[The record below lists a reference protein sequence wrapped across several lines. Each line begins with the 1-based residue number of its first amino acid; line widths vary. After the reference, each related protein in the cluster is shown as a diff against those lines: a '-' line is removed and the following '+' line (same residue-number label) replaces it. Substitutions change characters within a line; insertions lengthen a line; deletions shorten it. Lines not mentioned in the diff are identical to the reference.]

1 MPIKEENSNKPL
13 NRVFNILMRPRSL
26 GLVILMA
33 LLIIRVLDP
42 IPVMSLRLYV
52 FDYFQKIRPRVPTDN
67 QVLVVDL
74 DEASL
79 AQYGQWPWPRTM
91 IAQLTTNLLNA
102 GVKAVGFDII
112 FAEPDRLS
120 PPRIAEALVGLNK
133 QTREQLR
140 NLPDT
145 DVTLANI
152 LKQAQI
158 VVSQS
163 ALVNYSS
170 VDHDRPPKAPTIAE
184 IGMNPRPHL
193 LAYSG
198 LLRNIPVLEEA
209 AAGHGVITLSPE
221 PDGVVRR
228 VPSLLRVGK
237 DIFPNLS
244 LELFRVGRKESAL
257 SVNTD
262 FAGIQNVTISNIHI
276 PTDNI
281 GRIWIHF
288 AKRNPHRYLS
298 AKDVLNND
306 FPRDKL
312 AGKFVL
318 IGSSAA
324 GLSDN
329 KVTPIEATMPGVEI
343 HAQILDMLTEQ
354 SFLTRP
360 NFALAQELIIIL
372 FLGLFIIFLVPFF
385 GAVQTLFLGV
395 CVAAGMIASSWYWYV
410 THGILL
416 DVSYGAV
423 GIFGLYSLLSY
434 LNYVREEYARRQI
447 RTTFSRYVS
456 PTLVNQLSRQSKKL
470 QLGGETKTMT
480 VLFCDVRDFTSI
492 SEHYQADPQGLTQ
505 LINTLLTPLTE
516 SILSYNGTIDK
527 YMGDGIMAFWNAP
540 LDDSEHAIN
549 ACKAALDMLRKLETF
564 NQSRINNTGKT
575 RIPYLPMK
583 IGVGINTGS
592 CVVGN
597 LGSEQRFDYSVLG
610 DTVNIASRLE
620 EQSKTY
626 GLGIVIGPLTA
637 ELVKDHLAILEI
649 DLMTLR
655 GKTESARTY
664 TVIGDRTLHQ
674 TPHFQSL
681 VELHSAMLT
690 AFRNREWHQ
699 VKTLLVDLQ
708 HNPHAPH
715 SLYKI
720 YEERAVSF
728 QTHPPPPNW
737 PGTVN

>member
-1 MPIKEENSNKPL
+1 MKQ
-13 NRVFNILMRPRSL
+13 VVNILMRPRSL
-26 GLVILMA
+26 GLVILTV
-33 LLIIRVLDP
+33 LLIIRVWDP
-42 IPVMSLRLYV
+42 IPVISLRLYV
-52 FDYFQKIRPRVPTDN
+52 FDYFQKIQPRVPTDN

-91 IAQLTTNLLNA
+91 MAQLTSNLLNSGA
-102 GVKAVGFDII
+102 KAVGFDII

-120 PPRIAEALVGLNK
+120 PPRIAETLVGLNN
-133 QTREQLR
+133 QTREQLL

-145 DVTLANI
+145 DATLANI
-152 LKQAQI
+152 VRQAQV

-163 ALVNYSS
+163 ALVNKSP
-170 VDHDRPPKAPTIAE
+170 VNHDRPLRTTPIAE

-193 LAYSG
+193 LVYSG

-209 AAGHGVITLSPE
+209 ATGHGVITLSPE

-228 VPSLLRVGK
+228 VPALLRVGSE
-237 DIFPNLS
+237 IFPSLS
-244 LELFRVGRKESAL
+244 LELFRVAMKESTL

-262 FAGIQNVTISNIHI
+262 FAGIRNVMISNTHI

-298 AKDVLNND
+298 AKDVLNGD
-306 FPRDKL
+306 FPPHKL

-324 GLSDN
+324 GLGDN
-329 KVTPIEATMPGVEI
+329 KVTPIEGTMPGVEI

-385 GAVQTLFLGV
+385 GAVQTLVLGV

-410 THGILL
+410 AHGVLI

-423 GIFGLYSLLSY
+423 GIFGLYGLLSY

-456 PTLVNQLSRQSKKL
+456 PTLVEQLSRQSEKL

-480 VLFCDVRDFTSI
+480 ILFCDVRDFTSI
-492 SEHYQADPQGLTQ
+492 SEQYQENPQGLTQ
-505 LINTLLTPLTE
+505 LINRLLTPLTE

-527 YMGDGIMAFWNAP
+527 YIGDGIMAFWNAP
-540 LDDSEHAIN
+540 LDEPEHAVN

-564 NQSRINNTGKT
+564 NQSRIYNTEKT
-575 RIPYLPMK
+575 QIPFLPIK
-583 IGVGINTGS
+583 VGIGINTGS

-597 LGSEQRFDYSVLG
+597 LGSEHRFDYSVLG

-620 EQSKTY
+620 GQSKAY
-626 GLGIVIGPLTA
+626 DLGIVIGPHTA
-637 ELVKDHLAILEI
+637 ELVKDRLAILEI

-655 GKTESARTY
+655 GKTEPARTY
-664 TVIGDRTLHQ
+664 TVIGDNNLLQ

-681 VELHSAMLT
+681 VESHSAMLT
-690 AFRNREWHQ
+690 AFRNREWHH
-699 VKTLLVDLQ
+699 VKTMLVDLQ
-708 HNPHAPH
+708 KNPHAPH
-715 SLYKI
+715 ILYAMYDK
-720 YEERAVSF
+720 RATDYQNS
-728 QTHPPPPNW
+728 PPPRDWTGHAFP
-737 PGTVN
+737 PIK